1 MFTMESLLYAEIYL
15 ICLIIASVLLYWTG
29 RSDSSS
35 NSELWLKRL
44 LRFFLL
50 NFLCNLLFT
59 IFNRAGLP
67 EGTGR
72 VLSYALK
79 TGYFLTLA
87 LGVFAWCGYAEA
99 ELQSGLLEKG
109 KTPFTVWILLGIALL
124 IPLVNLFTPWMFD
137 FGEGLVYRRH
147 RMFRVEMWYL
157 FAVPLICSVRLL
169 RRARTEADRVRRA
182 QLTLA
187 ATFPLSMLFAAVLSY
202 AGEAVPV
209 ICVCVA
215 VELLC
220 LYIGNMH
227 RQISMDKLTQVN
239 NRQNLFGFMSHK
251 LKNHA
256 QDLWLLMIDLDFFKT
271 INDTYGHLEGDRA
284 LTRLAGVLKASC
296 ADILP
301 RPYIARYGGDEF
313 IIVLEGDETAVE
325 TLRAEI
331 RRNLDGIPEGDAPYR
346 LAVSIGA
353 ARWEEG
359 MDNTALIAAADAE
372 LYRLKHAQ

>member
-1 MFTMESLLYAEIYL
+1 
-15 ICLIIASVLLYWTG
+15 
-29 RSDSSS
+29 
-35 NSELWLKRL
+35 
-44 LRFFLL
+44 
-50 NFLCNLLFT
+50 
-59 IFNRAGLP
+59 
-67 EGTGR
+67 
-72 VLSYALK
+72 
-79 TGYFLTLA
+79 
-87 LGVFAWCGYAEA
+87 
-99 ELQSGLLEKG
+99 
-109 KTPFTVWILLGIALL
+109 
-124 IPLVNLFTPWMFD
+124 
-137 FGEGLVYRRH
+137 
-147 RMFRVEMWYL
+147 
-157 FAVPLICSVRLL
+157 
-169 RRARTEADRVRRA
+169 
-182 QLTLA
+182 
-187 ATFPLSMLFAAVLSY
+187 
-202 AGEAVPV
+202 V